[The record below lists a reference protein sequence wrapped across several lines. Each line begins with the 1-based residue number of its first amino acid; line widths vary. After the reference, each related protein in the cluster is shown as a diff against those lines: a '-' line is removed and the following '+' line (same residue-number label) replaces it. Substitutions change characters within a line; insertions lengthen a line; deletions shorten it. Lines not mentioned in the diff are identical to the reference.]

1 MPQNTKS
8 IDKRTISLS
17 YMDIFVKY
25 RETKSFVNVQG
36 HTPDTMHSSVRDPHT
51 SCLLL
56 AG

>member
-1 MPQNTKS
+1 MLQNTKS

-51 SCLLL
+51 SYLLL